1 LRRHPSEYRAVIF
14 KKQAPTVTRPR
25 GIQNRGTVTLRIA
38 GMRSVEARVEEVGDT
53 YAILGMFREP
63 EQPLAHLGAVAGTVD
78 TVGKRGRIRVAATV
92 HQHND
97 ELDAVRVEFGEN
109 PKTVRRREVFRME
122 TMAAVVVSRESGA
135 QAETHTLDISESGLL
150 LAGPEDLETGERV
163 WVAIDVGED
172 PAVRARARVVRITD
186 ENHKAVQFDEID
198 QASRDRFVRFLFAR
212 QRLAARV
219 KRQ

>member
-1 LRRHPSEYRAVIF
+1 MTF
-14 KKQAPTVTRPR
+14 KKQAPTVTRPP

-97 ELDAVRVEFGEN
+97 ELDAVRVEFAAN
-109 PKTVRRREVFRME
+109 PKTIRRRNVFRME
-122 TMAAVVVSRESGA
+122 TMTGVVVSRESGA
-135 QAETHTLDISESGLL
+135 QVDTHTLDLSEAGLRL
-150 LAGPEDLETGERV
+150 PGPPDLKVGEVV
-163 WVAIDVGED
+163 WVAVDVDED
-172 PAVRARARVVRITD
+172 PPVRARARVVRETD
-186 ENHKAVQFDEID
+186 EGHKALQFDEID
-198 QASRDRFVRFLFAR
+198 GASRDRLVRYLFAR

-219 KRQ
+219 KRH